1 LGVTE
6 RSIRTA
12 RWSGRQTSENIM
24 RWGLP
29 LIAAVASLSLAVP
42 PTFAAS
48 ANLPPPDG
56 VGQSRPAAADYRIGP
71 QDTLDISVDQL
82 AELSKPVQVDT
93 GGHIL
98 LPLIGQIQASGRTPA
113 ELSGDIAAA
122 LKKKYMKDP
131 QVVVAVKD
139 AQGQKITID
148 GAVLQPGVY
157 PLAGPTTLLQAV
169 SLAKGPDPKLAN
181 IRRVAIFR
189 TVGGARR
196 QAFYDL
202 SQVRAGKAD
211 DPPVYGNDIVV
222 VDTSGAKSF
231 MQNFSGG
238 FGLLG
243 LLVHPW

>member
-1 LGVTE
+1 
-6 RSIRTA
+6 
-12 RWSGRQTSENIM
+12 M
-24 RWGLP
+24 RWGVP
-29 LIAAVASLSLAVP
+29 LLAAAASLTLAVP
-42 PTFAAS
+42 SALAAS
-48 ANLPPPDG
+48 NSLPPPDA
-56 VGQSRPAAADYRIGP
+56 VAMARPAAADYRIGP
-71 QDTLDISVDQL
+71 QDTLDITVDQL
-82 AELSKPVQVDT
+82 AEMPKTVQVDT
-93 GGHIL
+93 AGHIL
-98 LPLIGQIQASGRTPA
+98 LPLIGQVQASGRTPA
-113 ELSGDIAAA
+113 ELSGDIATA

-131 QVVVAVKD
+131 QVLVSLKE
-139 AQGQKITID
+139 AQGQKITVD
-148 GAVLQPGVY
+148 GAVIQPGVY

-181 IRRVAIFR
+181 IKHVAIFR

-202 SQVRAGKAD
+202 SQVRSGKAE

-243 LLVHPW
+243 MLVRPW

>member
-1 LGVTE
+1 MRL
-6 RSIRTA
+6 A
-12 RWSGRQTSENIM
+12 LTSV
-24 RWGLP
+24 
-29 LIAAVASLSLAVP
+29 AAAASLILAAP
-42 PTFAAS
+42 PALAAS
-48 ANLPPPDG
+48 NTLPPPDAMAQARPG
-56 VGQSRPAAADYRIGP
+56 VAEYRIGP
-71 QDTLDISVDQL
+71 QDKLDISVDQL
-82 AELSKPVQVDT
+82 AELTKTVEVDT
-93 GGHIL
+93 SGHIL
-98 LPLIGQIQASGRTPA
+98 LPLIGQVQASGRTPA
-113 ELSGDIAAA
+113 ELSGDIATA

-131 QVVVAVKD
+131 QVVVALKEG
-139 AQGQKITID
+139 QGQKITID
-148 GAVLQPGVY
+148 GAVVQPGVY

-181 IRRVAIFR
+181 IKRVAIFR

-202 SQVRAGKAD
+202 SQVRSGKAE

-243 LLVHPW
+243 MILRPW

>member
-1 LGVTE
+1 
-6 RSIRTA
+6 
-12 RWSGRQTSENIM
+12 M
-24 RWGLP
+24 RLA
-29 LIAAVASLSLAVP
+29 LTSLAA
-42 PTFAAS
+42 AAS
-48 ANLPPPDG
+48 ITLAAPPALAASNSLPPPDAMTQARVG
-56 VGQSRPAAADYRIGP
+56 VADYRIGP

-82 AELSKPVQVDT
+82 AELTKTVQVDT
-93 GGHIL
+93 GGHVL
-98 LPLIGQIQASGRTPA
+98 LPLIGQVQASGRTTA
-113 ELSGDIAAA
+113 ELSQDIATA

-131 QVVVAVKD
+131 QVVVSLKEG
-139 AQGQKITID
+139 QGQKITID
-148 GAVLQPGVY
+148 GAVVQPGVY

-181 IRRVAIFR
+181 IKRVAIFR
-189 TVGGARR
+189 TIGGTRR

-202 SQVRAGKAD
+202 SQVRSGKAE

-243 LLVHPW
+243 MILRPW